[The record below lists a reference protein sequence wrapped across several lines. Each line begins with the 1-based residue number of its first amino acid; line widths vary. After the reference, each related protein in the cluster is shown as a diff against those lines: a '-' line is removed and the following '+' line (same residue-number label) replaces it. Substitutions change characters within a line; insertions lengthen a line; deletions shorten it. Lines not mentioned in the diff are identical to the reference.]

1 MNNLGSLYLNGQ
13 GVKTDAAAA
22 RRWFEKA
29 AAAGHAE
36 AMNNLGFLYVNGRGV
51 KQDFEAARRWFEK
64 AAGGAAAAN
73 VPGDIALR

>member
-1 MNNLGSLYLNGQ
+1 
-13 GVKTDAAAA
+13 
-22 RRWFEKA
+22 
-29 AAAGHAE
+29 
-36 AMNNLGFLYVNGRGV
+36 V